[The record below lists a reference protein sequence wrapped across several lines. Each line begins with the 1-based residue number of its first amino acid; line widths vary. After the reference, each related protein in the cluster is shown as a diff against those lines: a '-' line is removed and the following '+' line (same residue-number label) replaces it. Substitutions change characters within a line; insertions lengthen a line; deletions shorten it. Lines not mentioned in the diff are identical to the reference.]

1 MSSLSRHVFF
11 VCVYV
16 SFYSH
21 MFPSET
27 MYWNFLQLFEK
38 LPYPGHRSGVFFSR
52 IAQLFIPSNAQ
63 YSRNL
68 RHFGLKDFQNYNL
81 VVQIFIKLPPSG
93 SKVQGHQ
100 GRVEEKI
107 QSQKLKCKTTFR

>member
-1 MSSLSRHVFF
+1 MSSLTRHVFF
-11 VCVYV
+11 VREYV

-38 LPYPGHRSGVFFSR
+38 LPYPAHRSEVFFSR

-68 RHFGLKDFQNYNL
+68 RHFGFPKIITWLYKFSSNCHQ
-81 VVQIFIKLPPSG
+81 VVPKFTVIKVEL
-93 SKVQGHQ
+93 
-100 GRVEEKI
+100 GRK
-107 QSQKLKCKTTFR
+107 SNRKN